1 MNKEKEKQLTF
12 RKAKEADLDAI
23 MEIVDAAKAY
33 FKNQG
38 IPQWQDGYP
47 NRESFLSD
55 RKKGCSYVLEEGNG
69 IVGTM
74 AVIFDGEPDYDTIY
88 EGSWL
93 SEGQSYAAI
102 HRVAVDAERKGK
114 GFAGKMV
121 EEVVKMC
128 QERGICSIRN
138 DTHRL
143 NDSMQHML
151 VKNGFVR
158 CGIIYLKNGEERI
171 AFERMLSELL

>member
-1 MNKEKEKQLTF
+1 MGETTGNERELKF
-12 RKAKEADLDAI
+12 RKAEEADLDA
-23 MEIVDAAKAY
+23 MMKIVDEAKAY

-55 RKKGCSYVLEEGNG
+55 RRKGYSYVLEEDGR

-74 AVIFDGEPDYDTIY
+74 AVIFDGEPDYDMIY

-93 SEGQSYAAI
+93 SEGRSYAAI
-102 HRVAVDAERKGK
+102 HRVAVDAESKGK

-143 NDSMQHML
+143 NDSMQRML
-151 VKNGFVR
+151 TKNGFMR
-158 CGIIYLKNGEERI
+158 CGIVYLKNGEERI
-171 AFERMLSELL
+171 AFERMLA